1 MQMTVRQEE
10 NGRENIMQCEIKRPE
25 VVSRSHDSPVPLTC
39 LIEDGGRSPGTAM
52 QVEVPNH
59 RKLLFH
65 NGNGSERYGKRS
77 HVMGSGE

>member
-1 MQMTVRQEE
+1 MTVRQEG

-39 LIEDGGRSPGTAM
+39 PIEDGSRSPGTTM

-77 HVMGSGE
+77 HVMRSGE